1 MNLLGLSKVNKYFGE
16 RCLFEN
22 VSFSVEDHDKVGL
35 IGANGTGKTT
45 LFHMILD
52 GAAPDGGDIFV
63 PRQTKFGY
71 LEQHIG
77 TDSDKNVYDEL
88 LTIFSRVQKLE
99 EQILNVTGAIE
110 AGIGN
115 PEENAEKLHVLTEQ
129 FEALGGYTYK
139 NMAKSALLGMGFQ
152 EEDLNKPFSALS
164 GGEKTRVC
172 LCKLLLSEANLL
184 LLDEPTNHLDIQSV
198 EWLEGFLQSYK
209 GAFIVI
215 SHDRYFLD
223 KVTNKTFELE
233 NARLNCYDGNYSV
246 YQKQKKE
253 NEKYIARRYENTM
266 REINRIEGIIEQQ
279 RRWNRER
286 NIKTAESK
294 QKMVDRLKADLVVPQ
309 EELDS
314 IKPRFQIAK
323 TGGNDVA
330 EAVNLSKGFH
340 GRQLFCNV
348 NFLLR
353 RKERAFLLGANGC
366 GKTTLFK
373 IMTNALE
380 PDSGSV
386 SIGANVDIGYFD
398 QTQET
403 LDHSKTIFDEIS
415 DAYPS
420 LSNTEIRNAL
430 AGFLFVADDV
440 FKRISELSGGERA
453 RLMLLK
459 LMLKKA
465 NFLLLD
471 EPTNHLDIQSREM
484 LEDALSEYDGTIFAI
499 SHDRYFINKL
509 ANRILLMENEV
520 VMSFPGNYSYYLEK
534 YGEENK
540 ADGSGGKEK
549 STTSGKEDYLR
560 RKQLESE
567 QRKRKNRL
575 EQLERDIEAL
585 ENDIEAAKAELEKP
599 ETASDYVKCAEISQ
613 KLDEMNE
620 TLLSYYS
627 EWDTLQENTAD

>member
-45 LFHMILD
+45 LFKMILD
-52 GAAPDGGDIFV
+52 GTAPDGGDIFV
-63 PRQTKFGY
+63 PRQTRFGY

-77 TDSDKNVYDEL
+77 KNSDKSVYDEL
-88 LTIFSRVQKLE
+88 LTVFSRVRE
-99 EQILNVTGAIE
+99 IENQIFDITGTIE
-110 AGIGN
+110 AKLGN
-115 PEENAEKLHVLTEQ
+115 VSENADKLHALTEE
-129 FEALGGYTYK
+129 FKTLGGYTYK
-139 NMAKSALLGMGFQ
+139 NMAKAALIGMGFS
-152 EEDLNKPFSALS
+152 EEDLKKPFSALS
-164 GGEKTRVC
+164 GGEKTRVY
-172 LCKLLLSEANLL
+172 LCKLLLGEANLL

-198 EWLEGFLQSYK
+198 EWLEGFLQNYK

-233 NARLNCYDGNYSV
+233 NARLTCYDGNYTV
-246 YQKQKKE
+246 FQKQKQE
-253 NEKYIARRYENTM
+253 NEKYIARKYENTV

-294 QKMVDRLKADLVVPQ
+294 QKMVDRLKADLVIPQ
-309 EELDS
+309 EQLES
-314 IKPRFQIAK
+314 IKPRFKIAK

-330 EAVNLSKGFH
+330 EAANLSKGFNGH
-340 GRQLFCNV
+340 QLFSDV

-353 RKERAFLLGANGC
+353 RKERAFLLGSNGC

-373 IMTNALE
+373 IITGE
-380 PDSGSV
+380 CTPDSGNV
-386 SIGANVDIGYFD
+386 TIGTNVEIGYFD

-403 LDHSKTIFDEIS
+403 LSHNKTIFDEIH
-415 DAYPS
+415 DTYPE
-420 LSNTEIRNAL
+420 LTNTEIRNAL
-430 AGFLFVADDV
+430 AGFLFLADDV
-440 FKRISELSGGERA
+440 FKKIHELSGGERA

-471 EPTNHLDIQSREM
+471 EPTNHLDIKSREM
-484 LEDALSEYDGTIFAI
+484 LEDALAEYDGSIFAI

-509 ANRILLMENEV
+509 ANRILLMENGKV
-520 VMSFPGNYSYYLEK
+520 SSFPGNYSYYLEK
-534 YGEENK
+534 HDVESGVENS
-540 ADGSGGKEK
+540 APKEK
-549 STTSGKEDYLR
+549 ASHGGKEDYLR
-560 RKQLESE
+560 QKQMESE

-575 EQLERDIEAL
+575 ERLEQSIESL
-585 ENDIEAAKAELEKP
+585 ETEIENVKAELSRP
-599 ETASDYVKCAEISQ
+599 ETGSDYIKCAELSDN
-613 KLDEMNE
+613 LDAMNQE
-620 TLLSYYS
+620 LLDLYS
-627 EWDTLQENTAD
+627 EWDELQETSAD